1 MILNLWMFQ
10 RVIYIEITLRTIRTL
25 RTFNNDNNDNNVKND
40 NNERNIMKK
49 IIALA
54 FAIILGAGT
63 MSAQRGGGHQRM
75 SVDDRVANMAKELIL
90 TEKQQK
96 QITAIYKESR
106 AKRTEGTRPTREEM
120 RAEMETVNQ
129 KVNAV
134 LTDEQRKKF
143 EKMNKARQNRRR

>member
-1 MILNLWMFQ
+1 MILNLWVFQ
-10 RVIYIEITLRTIRTL
+10 RVIYIE
-25 RTFNNDNNDNNVKND
+25 NNVNNVNNDNNVNNVNND
-40 NNERNIMKK
+40 NNVNNNNNERNIMKK
-49 IIALA
+49 TIALA

-75 SVDDRVANMAKELIL
+75 SVEDRVANMAKELNL
-90 TEKQQK
+90 TDKQQK

-120 RAEMETVNQ
+120 RAEMEKVNQ

-134 LTDEQRKKF
+134 LTDEQKKKF
-143 EKMNKARQNRRR
+143 ENMNKARQNRRR

>member
-1 MILNLWMFQ
+1 MILNLWVFQ
-10 RVIYIEITLRTIRTL
+10 RVYYIENNVKNVKNGNNDNNV
-25 RTFNNDNNDNNVKND
+25 NNDNNDNND

-49 IIALA
+49 IIALS

-63 MSAQRGGGHQRM
+63 MSAQRGGGNQRM
-75 SVDDRVANMAKELIL
+75 SVEDRVANMAKELNL
-90 TEKQQK
+90 TDKQQK

-120 RAEMETVNQ
+120 RAEIEKVNQ

-134 LTDEQRKKF
+134 LTDEQKKKF
-143 EKMNKARQNRRR
+143 EKMNKDRQNRRR

>member
-1 MILNLWMFQ
+1 MD
-10 RVIYIEITLRTIRTL
+10 VPESHIYRNNVKNVKNVKNGNNV
-25 RTFNNDNNDNNVKND
+25 NNDNNDNND

-63 MSAQRGGGHQRM
+63 MSAQRGGGNQRM
-75 SVDDRVANMAKELIL
+75 SVEDRVANMAKELNL
-90 TEKQQK
+90 TDKQQK

-120 RAEMETVNQ
+120 RAEMEKVNQ

-134 LTDEQRKKF
+134 LTDEQKKKF
-143 EKMNKARQNRRR
+143 EKMNKDRQNRRR

>member
-1 MILNLWMFQ
+1 
-10 RVIYIEITLRTIRTL
+10 
-25 RTFNNDNNDNNVKND
+25 
-40 NNERNIMKK
+40 MKK

-75 SVDDRVANMAKELIL
+75 SVEDRVANMAKELNL

-120 RAEMETVNQ
+120 RAEMEKVNQ

-143 EKMNKARQNRRR
+143 EKMNKTRQNRRR

>member
-1 MILNLWMFQ
+1 MDVNNVMNDSN
-10 RVIYIEITLRTIRTL
+10 VMNEIND
-25 RTFNNDNNDNNVKND
+25 NNDNNDNNVYNDNND

-75 SVDDRVANMAKELIL
+75 SVEDRVANMAKELNL
-90 TEKQQK
+90 TDKQQK

-120 RAEMETVNQ
+120 RAEMEKVNQ

-134 LTDEQRKKF
+134 LTDEQKKKF
-143 EKMNKARQNRRR
+143 ENMNKARQNRRR